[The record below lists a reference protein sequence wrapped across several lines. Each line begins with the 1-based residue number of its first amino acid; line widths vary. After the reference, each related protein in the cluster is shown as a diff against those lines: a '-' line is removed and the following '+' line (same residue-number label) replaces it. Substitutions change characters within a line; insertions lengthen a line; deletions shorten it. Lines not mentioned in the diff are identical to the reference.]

1 MYEDSLH
8 IREIND
14 KILQI
19 LHNAK
24 KEIRIASP
32 FINMLYEKIIKR
44 EQLFDEFNA
53 SIQTSDKDAVTKAIK
68 FFDNLY
74 DFEKKGSQ
82 QSVESERS

>member
-1 MYEDSLH
+1 
-8 IREIND
+8 
-14 KILQI
+14 
-19 LHNAK
+19 
-24 KEIRIASP
+24 
-32 FINMLYEKIIKR
+32 MLYEKIIKR